1 MPEQRRISIIDSEQ
15 MLRHALGGLVRPAGY
30 DAGLYESA
38 EQFLEAGA
46 ADASALLITDVQLP
60 GMSGLDL
67 QERLRRDGHR
77 LPLIFLTAL
86 DDEALRKRAFAG
98 GAKCFLI
105 KPFEGDIMIRCIE
118 FALSQE
124 PQIY

>member
-1 MPEQRRISIIDSEQ
+1 MPEQPRISIIDSDQ
-15 MLRHALGGLVRPAGY
+15 MLRHALGGMVGPAGY
-30 DAGLYESA
+30 DPSLFGSA
-38 EQFLEAGA
+38 EEFLDAGA
-46 ADASALLITDVQLP
+46 AGGSALLITDVQLP
-60 GMSGLDL
+60 GMDGLEL

-77 LPLIFLTAL
+77 LPVIFLTAL
-86 DDEALRKRAFAG
+86 EDEALRRRAFEG
-98 GAKCFLI
+98 GAKCFLN